1 MKNMSFEKAL
11 AELEAIVGKLEAG
24 ELSLDESLA
33 VFEKGVEMARYLR
46 TELEKAE
53 KKVEILLKDTEGKI
67 QPEPFDISE
76 KTIPEKETPEKDSP
90 ENDNQ
95 DNGSLPF

>member
-53 KKVEILLKDTEGKI
+53 KKVEILLKNAEGKI
-67 QPEPFDISE
+67 QAERFDLSDGRD
-76 KTIPEKETPEKDSP
+76 PEKETPEKESP
-90 ENDNQ
+90 ESDNQ

>member
-33 VFEKGVEMARYLR
+33 VFEKGVEMARFLR

-53 KKVEILLKDTEGKI
+53 KKVEILLKDAEGKI
-67 QPEPFDISE
+67 QPEPFDLSE
-76 KTIPEKETPEKDSP
+76 DKNPEKETPEKDSP

-95 DNGSLPF
+95 DNGNLPF